1 MIFNILLV
9 YMAKL
14 KSRSLSNTS
23 GMYTSIFGGLLVGF
37 AAVAA
42 VGLIC
47 IILFG
52 IGYYFIVKY
61 NKPGTKLF
69 KDIQPM
75 QYLGIFLCILAC
87 LPFIQYFFL
96 GFLAEAGSSLFE
108 SMFE

>member
-1 MIFNILLV
+1 
-9 YMAKL
+9 MAKS
-14 KSRSLSNTS
+14 KSRSLSSNS
-23 GMYTSIFGGLLVGF
+23 NMYTSIFGGVLVGF

-42 VGLIC
+42 IGLIC
-47 IILFG
+47 ITLFG
-52 IGYYFIVKY
+52 IGYYLIVKY

-69 KDIQPM
+69 KEIQPM

-87 LPFIQYFFL
+87 VPFIQYFFL

>member
-1 MIFNILLV
+1 MI
-9 YMAKL
+9 K
-14 KSRSLSNTS
+14 KSRSQSISTNSL
-23 GMYTSIFGGLLVGF
+23 IFGGMFAGF
-37 AAVAA
+37 AAIA
-42 VGLIC
+42 VIGLIC
-47 IILFG
+47 ITLFG
-52 IGYYFIVKY
+52 LGYYLIVTY

-75 QYLGIFLCILAC
+75 QYLGIFLCVLGA

>member
-1 MIFNILLV
+1 
-9 YMAKL
+9 MAKS
-14 KSRSLSNTS
+14 KTRSPSSSLN
-23 GMYTSIFGGLLVGF
+23 TSIFGGLLVGF

-47 IILFG
+47 ITLFG

-75 QYLGIFLCILAC
+75 QYLGIFLCILGA